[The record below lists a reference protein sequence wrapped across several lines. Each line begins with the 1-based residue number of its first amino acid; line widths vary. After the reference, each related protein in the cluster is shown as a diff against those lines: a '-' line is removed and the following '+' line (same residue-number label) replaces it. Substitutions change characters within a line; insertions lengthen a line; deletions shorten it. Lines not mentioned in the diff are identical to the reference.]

1 MPRLTTI
8 FSLIGLTLLTFAGSL
23 QAQVPPNTLTDAEAR
38 AGWKLL
44 FDGKSADHF
53 RNYKKDAISDGW
65 VIEDGALVRSKG
77 GAGDIVTKQKYGS
90 FDLQLQYKISKGGNS
105 GVMFHVTEDNPAPW
119 HSGPEIQVQDNVD
132 GHDPQ
137 KAGWL
142 YQLYKPNKPSWVKK
156 AESQVGRKGPDV
168 EDATRPAGEWNT
180 LYIRVTPNDGEVCM
194 NGVSYFKFKVG
205 SDDWNKRVAES
216 KFSKFEN
223 FGKAG
228 EGHICLQDHGNEV
241 AYRNIKIRE
250 LPPDGPKPN
259 IADKKLEGVKTVLAF
274 SKLEWEGWAPVDER
288 GKPQVMRNLELISAN
303 DGTNRLFVMSQS
315 GMVHV
320 FENDPNVEQATMFL
334 DIRKRVHD
342 WQKDNEEGLLGFAP
356 HPEFGNNGRVFVYY
370 TSEEKPHTSYISE
383 FKVSDSNPNKADA
396 DSEKIVMTIPQ
407 PFANHNGGSIAFGP
421 DGYLYI
427 GLGDGG
433 SRNDPLANGQNLETL
448 MGSVLRIDVDG
459 KSEGG
464 NYGIP
469 SDNPFVNQTGA
480 RPEIFANGFRNIW
493 RLDFDPKTGNLWAG
507 EVGQDLWEEIH
518 LVEKGG
524 NYGWSVR
531 EGTHLF
537 GNREADSSA
546 NFIAPVLEYDHQ
558 VGKSITG
565 GCVYRGKAVPAL
577 DGQYLY
583 GDYVSG
589 KLWSLNYDHKKQKVV
604 SNVEVEWNG
613 QPIAGF
619 GQDKEGEVYVMMP
632 TPNGKGIYK
641 LVRE

>member
-1 MPRLTTI
+1 MPRLTSI
-8 FSLIGLTLLTFAGSL
+8 LSVFGLSLVVLAATSH
-23 QAQVPPNTLTDAEAR
+23 AQVAPNTLTDAEAR

-44 FDGKSADHF
+44 FNGKSAENF
-53 RNYKKDAISDGW
+53 RNYKKDTLSDGW
-65 VIEDGALVRSKG
+65 QIKDGAIVRAKN

-90 FDLQLQYKISKGGNS
+90 FDLQLEYKISKGGNS

-119 HSGPEIQVQDNVD
+119 HSGPEIQVQDNAD

-142 YQLYKPNKPSWVKK
+142 YQLYQPRKPGWVVQ
-156 AESQVGRKGPDV
+156 AENQVGRKTPDV
-168 EDATRPAGEWNT
+168 EDATRPAGEWNN
-180 LYIRVTPNDGEVCM
+180 LYIRITPNECEVCM
-194 NGVSYFKFKVG
+194 NGFSYYKFKIG
-205 SDDWNKRVAES
+205 TDDWNKRVAAS
-216 KFSKFEN
+216 KFSKFKD
-223 FGKAG
+223 FAKAE
-228 EGHICLQDHGNEV
+228 EGYICLQDHGNEV

-250 LPPDGPKPN
+250 LPPDGPVPN

-274 SKLEWEGWAPVDER
+274 PKLEWEGWAPVDDR
-288 GKPQVMRNLELISAN
+288 GRPQQMRNLDMVSAN
-303 DGTNRLFVMSQS
+303 DGTNRVFVMSQS

-320 FENDPNVEQATMFL
+320 FENDPNAEKATMFL
-334 DIRKRVHD
+334 DIRERVHD
-342 WQKDNEEGLLGFAP
+342 WQKDNEEGLLGFAL
-356 HPEFGNNGRVFVYY
+356 HPDFGKNGRCYVYY
-370 TSEEKPHTSYISE
+370 TSEEKPHTSYVSE
-383 FKVSDSNPNKADA
+383 FKVSDSDPNKADPG
-396 DSEKIVMTIPQ
+396 SEKPVLIIPQ

-421 DGYLYI
+421 DDYLYI

-433 SRNDPLANGQNLETL
+433 SRNDPLANGQNLGTW
-448 MGSVLRIDVDG
+448 MGSILRIDVDG
-459 KSEGG
+459 KSDHG

-480 RPEIFANGFRNIW
+480 KPEIYAYGFRNIW
-493 RLDFDPKTGNLWAG
+493 RLDFDPKTGHLWAG

-518 LVEKGG
+518 LVSKGG

-531 EGTHLF
+531 EGTHPF
-537 GNREADSSA
+537 GNREEDPSA
-546 NFIAPVLEYDHQ
+546 KYSTPVLEYDHQ

-577 DGQYLY
+577 DGRYLY
-583 GDYVSG
+583 GDYVTG
-589 KLWSLNYDHKKQKVV
+589 RLWALDYDIDHAKVV
-604 SNVEVEWNG
+604 SNVEIDWNG

-619 GQDKEGEVYVMMP
+619 GQDKQGEVYIMMP